1 MIGQNKGI
9 LFKMC
14 KIYQDDPEDQDDLLQ
29 EITLQL
35 WLVFDSFRGDS
46 RISSWMYRVSL
57 NTAIAFFKKKKRR
70 PDQVQLAPDFDRQD
84 EASTIG
90 EKEDQLAIFYKAIK
104 QLNKV
109 EKALVFMYMENRP
122 YEEIAASMGITQ
134 GNLRV
139 RMNRIKNKL
148 KDITKKMSYEYR

>member
-104 QLNKV
+104 QLNKI